1 MIVYALM
8 AGSSVSVGAL
18 FMAGIIPGIILTVAF
33 MGTSSYL
40 SFKKGF
46 PLTGEKFNLRN
57 VFRHARRA
65 WIILLMPIV
74 VIGGIVGGIFTP
86 TEGAGVAVA
95 YALFIGF
102 VVTGE
107 LKVADLPAALFRA
120 AIGSSVVAALIAFA
134 ATVTFV
140 FTIDLVPMRLSQL
153 LQDFTQNPHMFLAV
167 VMIVLLVVGMFIESN
182 AAYIMLVPLLAPV
195 ALTYGIDPLYFGF
208 LFVFNL
214 VIGMM
219 TPPVGVLLFVM
230 CGITRISM
238 SEMVRN
244 VWPYVVV
251 QYLVLLLCI
260 FVPEIVL
267 LVPRIL
273 GF

>member
-1 MIVYALM
+1 
-8 AGSSVSVGAL
+8 
-18 FMAGIIPGIILTVAF
+18 FMAGIIPGIILTLSLMA
-33 MGTSSYL
+33 TASYL
-40 SFKKGF
+40 SYKKGF
-46 PLTGEKFNLRN
+46 ALTGERFQLRR
-57 VFRHARRA
+57 VLVQARRA
-65 WIILLMPIV
+65 IVILIMPVV

-86 TEGAGVAVA
+86 TEGAAIAVG
-95 YALFIGF
+95 YALVIGF
-102 VVTGE
+102 FVTGE
-107 LKVADLPAALFRA
+107 LKVADIPAALFRA

-140 FTIDLVPMRLSQL
+140 FTIDLVPMKLSAY
-153 LQDFTQNPHMFLAV
+153 LQELTQNPQVFIGL
-167 VMIVLLVVGMFIESN
+167 VMVTLLIVGMFIESN

-195 ALTYGIDPLYFGF
+195 AMTYGIDPVYFGF

-238 SEMVRN
+238 TEMIRN
-244 VWPYVVV
+244 VWPFVVV
-251 QYLVLLLCI
+251 QYLVLILCLFFPQI
-260 FVPEIVL
+260 SLFL
-267 LVPRIL
+267 PRIL